1 MNIFRL
7 LFELFILYLL
17 YKLIFKFIIPVYQ
30 TTRVMKHKMSKMNED
45 MQNRANTQDTSYTT
59 EEKPKDV
66 GGEYIDYEEIK

>member
-30 TTRVMKHKMSKMNED
+30 TTRVMKQKMNKMHED
-45 MQNRANTQDTSYTT
+45 IQRKAETQDATFTT
-59 EEKPKDV
+59 EKSKDI